1 MIAAGTPAL
10 TLGFMPLLDC
20 ATLVVAAER
29 GFAEAEGL
37 NLRLVRETSWANI
50 RDRVVVG
57 HFAAAQMLGPMVV
70 AASLGAGHLH
80 VPMIAPVA
88 LGLGGNAITVSGALW
103 SQMSSQGAFLGAA
116 PGVQAA
122 ALARVVEQHANAGQ
136 PPLTFAMVFPFSCH
150 NYLLRYWLASAGIDP
165 DRDVRLV
172 VLPPPLLVDA
182 LRSGQVDGFCVGEPW
197 NSLAVSAGIGC
208 IAALTSD
215 IWPLGPE
222 KVLGMRRD
230 WGERHPEQVAAL
242 VRAIDAASRWC
253 DDAANRADLALLL
266 SEPRHVGVPAGIL
279 LAALEGRLPFAQG
292 AAPIS
297 RPDFLTFSRHHATLP
312 RPEHAAWFHS
322 QMLRWSQVA
331 AGEGQ
336 LDQARSSYRPDLYRS
351 ALSGTAQAAGLPEG
365 LEEAIRFFDSPP
377 AGSAG

>member
-1 MIAAGTPAL
+1 MTPANTAPL

-37 NLRLVRETSWANI
+37 QLRLVRESSWANI

-80 VPMIAPVA
+80 VPMVAPVA

-103 SQMSSQGAFLGAA
+103 SEMSSQGASFGAV
-116 PGVQAA
+116 PGLQAT
-122 ALARVVEQHANAGQ
+122 ALARVVTQRVRAGR
-136 PPLTFAMVFPFSCH
+136 PPLTFAIVFPFSCH
-150 NYLLRYWLASAGIDP
+150 NYLLRHWLSSAGVDP

-208 IAALTSD
+208 IAAVTSD
-215 IWPLGPE
+215 IWPSGPE

-230 WGERHPEQVAAL
+230 WAERHPQQVAAL
-242 VRAIDAASRWC
+242 VRSIDAASQWC
-253 DDAANRADLALLL
+253 DVPAHRNELAALL

-279 LAALEGRLPFAQG
+279 LGALDGRLPFAQG
-292 AAPIS
+292 AEPVL
-297 RPDFLTFSRHHATLP
+297 RPEFLTFSRHHAALP
-312 RPEHAAWFHS
+312 RQEHAAWFHA
-322 QMLRWSQVA
+322 QMLRWGQVA
-331 AGEGQ
+331 ASEGQ
-336 LDQARSSYRPDLYRS
+336 VEVAKASYRPDLYRS
-351 ALSGTAQAAGLPEG
+351 ALPQTSQVAE
-365 LEEAIRFFDSPP
+365 P
-377 AGSAG
+377 ASIPI